1 MRRRKPPKKKPKDIF
16 SKDVSKNWSK
26 MSWSERN
33 RINRL
38 RANKVAR
45 EIYGTNDRNDYR
57 DVRYEKIRNTS
68 LIEDH
73 LIHEEGNEK
82 IEVSLDEKKLLWRI
96 DGFEI
101 VRIKG
106 NEKSSDRIR
115 LKPYRE
121 ENGIRQPYP
130 LIDIR
135 GWNTEEESNTNWHE
149 ISLARVDLRITK
161 DWQQL
166 GYMDIL
172 NLEKDEIGIKILHR
186 VPNQLKFEEFRSKIH
201 DI

>member
-1 MRRRKPPKKKPKDIF
+1 MRGRKPPKKKPKDIF
-16 SKDVSKNWSK
+16 SKDSIHVHGWSK

-33 RINRL
+33 KINRI
-38 RANKVAR
+38 RANRVAR
-45 EIYGTNDRNDYR
+45 ENFGTKKEKFDHR
-57 DVRYEKIRNTS
+57 DVRYEKIWNTS
-68 LIEDH
+68 LIEDR

-82 IEVSLDEKKLLWRI
+82 IEVSLDEEKLLWRI

-130 LIDIR
+130 LIDIWR
-135 GWNTEEESNTNWHE
+135 SSDWRE
-149 ISLARVDLRITK
+149 ISLARVNLSITK
-161 DWQQL
+161 DWEQY
-166 GYMDIL
+166 GYADIL
-172 NLEKDEIGIKILHR
+172 NLEKYEIGIKICHH
-186 VPNQLKFEEFRSKIH
+186 VPGKLQFSKIF
-201 DI
+201 